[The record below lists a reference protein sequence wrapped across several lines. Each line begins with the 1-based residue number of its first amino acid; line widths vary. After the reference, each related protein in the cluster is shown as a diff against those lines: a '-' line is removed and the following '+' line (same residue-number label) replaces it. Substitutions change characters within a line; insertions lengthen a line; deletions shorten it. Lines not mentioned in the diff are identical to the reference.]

1 VIPTGLVLSKI
12 ERAFRLLPKSFQ
24 KRLALV
30 ALSQTCLAFLDL
42 AALILLGSLS
52 ALAISGIQSASP
64 NSSTR
69 KLLDLLG
76 LSGITFQNQVALLG
90 LFTALLLIIK
100 TIVSAFLNFKV
111 FSFMSKV
118 SATIS
123 SELIAKYTSITYL
136 EIKKRSSQTTLYA
149 LTNGVSA
156 ISVGIIGNLVSLAG
170 DFVLLIVLL
179 AGVISIDVTVG
190 VFTLS
195 FFGSV
200 ALLASRLTTTRTT
213 TIARELVQETIRSNN
228 LIIILMR
235 MFREL
240 IARGQ
245 MNDYATKVK
254 VSRFRISNL
263 EARQA
268 FLPYVGK
275 YLMELALIFGGLILT
290 AIQFSTKDAVS
301 AISGIA
307 VFLLA
312 GTRLLPAILRL
323 QQSYIQIKSSIST
336 SEITFEL
343 VEELSGHSSSIDEKV
358 APSITHRGFNPIIEF
373 RDIKFRY
380 PGKRQELF
388 TNLSLTIEAGER
400 ISVIGTSGSGKTS
413 LVDLILGQLTPDKGE
428 VLLSGLAPRVAQAK
442 FPGAVAYVPQD
453 IFIFEGTIRENILC
467 GLAENIFNDDAIW
480 EVISQ
485 VELFDWV
492 KSLSESL
499 SYHISE
505 GGLNISGGQRQRIG
519 LARALITKPKLL
531 LLDEA
536 TSALD
541 RKTEIEIAQ
550 TIKTLP
556 KKTTVVSIAHRP
568 AMMKISSRI
577 IEMNRSGSFSIKILN

>member
-1 VIPTGLVLSKI
+1 
-12 ERAFRLLPKSFQ
+12 
-24 KRLALV
+24 
-30 ALSQTCLAFLDL
+30 
-42 AALILLGSLS
+42 
-52 ALAISGIQSASP
+52 
-64 NSSTR
+64 
-69 KLLDLLG
+69 
-76 LSGITFQNQVALLG
+76 
-90 LFTALLLIIK
+90 
-100 TIVSAFLNFKV
+100 
-111 FSFMSKV
+111 
-118 SATIS
+118 
-123 SELIAKYTSITYL
+123 
-136 EIKKRSSQTTLYA
+136 
-149 LTNGVSA
+149 
-156 ISVGIIGNLVSLAG
+156 
-170 DFVLLIVLL
+170 
-179 AGVISIDVTVG
+179 
-190 VFTLS
+190 
-195 FFGSV
+195 
-200 ALLASRLTTTRTT
+200 
-213 TIARELVQETIRSNN
+213 
-228 LIIILMR
+228 

-400 ISVIGTSGSGKTS
+400 ISVIGTSCSGKTS

>member
-1 VIPTGLVLSKI
+1 
-12 ERAFRLLPKSFQ
+12 
-24 KRLALV
+24 
-30 ALSQTCLAFLDL
+30 
-42 AALILLGSLS
+42 
-52 ALAISGIQSASP
+52 
-64 NSSTR
+64 
-69 KLLDLLG
+69 
-76 LSGITFQNQVALLG
+76 VALLG

-323 QQSYIQIKSSIST
+323 QQSYIQIST